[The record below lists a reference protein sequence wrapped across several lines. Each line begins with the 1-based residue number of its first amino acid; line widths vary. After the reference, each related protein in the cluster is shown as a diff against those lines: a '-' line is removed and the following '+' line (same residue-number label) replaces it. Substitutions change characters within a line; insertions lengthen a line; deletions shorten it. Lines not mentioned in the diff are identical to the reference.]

1 MSKVVGGIADYWE
14 GIGSVQDAIGSLR
27 GLSAPSAVLQTT
39 PTTSFRQSSAYTTPS
54 QTVLMRVCSQQT
66 T

>member
-1 MSKVVGGIADYWE
+1 MHSSEIPRYYL
-14 GIGSVQDAIGSLR
+14 INNNVQDAIGSLR